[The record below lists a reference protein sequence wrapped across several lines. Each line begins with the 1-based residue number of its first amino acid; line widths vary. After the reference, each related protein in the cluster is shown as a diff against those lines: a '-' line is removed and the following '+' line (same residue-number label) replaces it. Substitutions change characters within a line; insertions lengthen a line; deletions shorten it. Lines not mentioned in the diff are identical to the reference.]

1 MDLRRTSRAPTG
13 VARRWQAARRGRA
26 ERRFHTTLRFDP
38 KAAPL
43 LLSPHWDD
51 AVLDCWALLGSP
63 GDLAVVNVFAG
74 TPVPGRLTR
83 WDRVTGA
90 VDSSVRTRERATE
103 DAEALAQV
111 GRGAVNLPLLD
122 AEYRAPGPSPSLRD
136 IDQALTANVPATS
149 RVYAP
154 AGLGNNTDHELVRW
168 YARVLARRGIPVSL
182 YADLPYCVV
191 HGWPHWVDG
200 SEPDSHR
207 DVDAFWR
214 TFLLDVPELEELRN
228 ARTERLDDERAAA
241 KLAAMRTYRT
251 QFSSLDGGTAG
262 ILSNAAIHRFEVMW
276 DLDATALPDRE
287 RKRR

>member
-1 MDLRRTSRAPTG
+1 GRRLRVDLLRQESPRDGAVTYVPHIWATPKSVTRARPSRSNQRDPGSILCCTPAMDLRRTSRAPTG

-136 IDQALTANVPATS
+136 IDQALT
-149 RVYAP
+149 
-154 AGLGNNTDHELVRW
+154 
-168 YARVLARRGIPVSL
+168 
-182 YADLPYCVV
+182 
-191 HGWPHWVDG
+191 
-200 SEPDSHR
+200 
-207 DVDAFWR
+207 
-214 TFLLDVPELEELRN
+214 
-228 ARTERLDDERAAA
+228 
-241 KLAAMRTYRT
+241 
-251 QFSSLDGGTAG
+251 
-262 ILSNAAIHRFEVMW
+262 
-276 DLDATALPDRE
+276 
-287 RKRR
+287 